1 MSELREVDRLRLAVE
16 RLMDAQEEAL
26 VTART
31 SLDEGMP
38 TEEVLVDI
46 QDILT
51 GASEDVRDILGEG

>member
-1 MSELREVDRLRLAVE
+1 MSEQQEVDRLRLAVE

-26 VTART
+26 EAAR
-31 SLDEGMP
+31 SALDEGMP

>member
-1 MSELREVDRLRLAVE
+1 MSEQREVERLRLAVE

-26 VTART
+26 ETART